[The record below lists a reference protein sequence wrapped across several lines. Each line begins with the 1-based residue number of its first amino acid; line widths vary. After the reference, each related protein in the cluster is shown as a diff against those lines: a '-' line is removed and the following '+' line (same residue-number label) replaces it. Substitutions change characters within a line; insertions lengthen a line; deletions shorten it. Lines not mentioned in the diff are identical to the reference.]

1 MNLKWLNENQNINQK
16 ESNAKNVKENIK
28 RNTKTRERKR
38 IQNAC
43 KKKLDN
49 EINEHSN
56 KLKQLYSLKNE
67 FEKLENNVDDYFN
80 PKQDD

>member
-1 MNLKWLNENQNINQK
+1 MLKKILREIQKQEKEK
-16 ESNAKNVKENIK
+16 ESKIL
-28 RNTKTRERKR
+28 T
-38 IQNAC
+38 

-67 FEKLENNVDDYFN
+67 FEKLKNNVDDYFN

>member
-1 MNLKWLNENQNINQK
+1 MLKKILREIQKQEKEK
-16 ESNAKNVKENIK
+16 ESKIL
-28 RNTKTRERKR
+28 T
-38 IQNAC
+38 

-56 KLKQLYSLKNE
+56 KLKLLYSLKNE

>member
-1 MNLKWLNENQNINQK
+1 ML
-16 ESNAKNVKENIK
+16 
-28 RNTKTRERKR
+28 T
-38 IQNAC
+38 

-49 EINEHSN
+49 EINEYSD

>member
-1 MNLKWLNENQNINQK
+1 MLKKILREIQKQEKEK
-16 ESNAKNVKENIK
+16 ESKIL
-28 RNTKTRERKR
+28 T
-38 IQNAC
+38 

-67 FEKLENNVDDYFN
+67 FEKLENNVDNYFN

>member
-1 MNLKWLNENQNINQK
+1 MLKKILREIQKQEKEK
-16 ESNAKNVKENIK
+16 ESKMLA
-28 RNTKTRERKR
+28 
-38 IQNAC
+38 

-49 EINEHSN
+49 EINEHFN

>member
-1 MNLKWLNENQNINQK
+1 MLKKILREIQKQEKEK
-16 ESNAKNVKENIK
+16 ESKIL
-28 RNTKTRERKR
+28 T
-38 IQNAC
+38 

-80 PKQDD
+80 PKQDN

>member
-1 MNLKWLNENQNINQK
+1 MLKKILREIQKQEKEK
-16 ESNAKNVKENIK
+16 ESKIL
-28 RNTKTRERKR
+28 T
-38 IQNAC
+38 

-49 EINEHSN
+49 EINEHSD

>member
-1 MNLKWLNENQNINQK
+1 MLKKILREIKKQEKEK
-16 ESNAKNVKENIK
+16 ESKIL
-28 RNTKTRERKR
+28 T
-38 IQNAC
+38 

>member
-1 MNLKWLNENQNINQK
+1 MLKKILREIQKQEKEK
-16 ESNAKNVKENIK
+16 ESKILA
-28 RNTKTRERKR
+28 
-38 IQNAC
+38 
-43 KKKLDN
+43 KKKLEL
-49 EINEHSN
+49 EINELSN

>member
-1 MNLKWLNENQNINQK
+1 MLKKILREIQKQEKEK
-16 ESNAKNVKENIK
+16 ESKIL
-28 RNTKTRERKR
+28 T
-38 IQNAC
+38 

-49 EINEHSN
+49 EKSEHSN

-80 PKQDD
+80 PKQDN

>member
-1 MNLKWLNENQNINQK
+1 MLKKILREIHKQEKEK
-16 ESNAKNVKENIK
+16 ESKILA
-28 RNTKTRERKR
+28 
-38 IQNAC
+38 

-49 EINEHSN
+49 DITVHSN

>member
-1 MNLKWLNENQNINQK
+1 MLKKILREIQKQEKEK
-16 ESNAKNVKENIK
+16 ESKIL
-28 RNTKTRERKR
+28 T
-38 IQNAC
+38 

-67 FEKLENNVDDYFN
+67 FEKLENNVDDYFT
-80 PKQDD
+80 QTR

>member
-1 MNLKWLNENQNINQK
+1 MLKKILREIQKQEKEK
-16 ESNAKNVKENIK
+16 ESKIL
-28 RNTKTRERKR
+28 T
-38 IQNAC
+38 

-56 KLKQLYSLKNE
+56 NLKQLYSLKNE

>member
-1 MNLKWLNENQNINQK
+1 MLKKILREIQKQEKEK
-16 ESNAKNVKENIK
+16 ESKIL
-28 RNTKTRERKR
+28 T
-38 IQNAC
+38 
-43 KKKLDN
+43 KLDN

>member
-1 MNLKWLNENQNINQK
+1 MLKKILREIQKQEKEK
-16 ESNAKNVKENIK
+16 ESKML
-28 RNTKTRERKR
+28 T
-38 IQNAC
+38 

-49 EINEHSN
+49 EINEHSD

-80 PKQDD
+80 SKQDD

>member
-1 MNLKWLNENQNINQK
+1 MLKKILREIQKQEKEK
-16 ESNAKNVKENIK
+16 ESKML
-28 RNTKTRERKR
+28 T
-38 IQNAC
+38 

-49 EINEHSN
+49 EINEHSD

-67 FEKLENNVDDYFN
+67 FKKLENNVDDYFN

>member
-1 MNLKWLNENQNINQK
+1 MNQQEKEK
-16 ESNAKNVKENIK
+16 ESKILA
-28 RNTKTRERKR
+28 
-38 IQNAC
+38 
-43 KKKLDN
+43 KKKVDN

>member
-1 MNLKWLNENQNINQK
+1 MLKKILREIQKQEKEK
-16 ESNAKNVKENIK
+16 ESKILPNN
-28 RNTKTRERKR
+28 
-38 IQNAC
+38 
-43 KKKLDN
+43 KLHN
-49 EINEHSN
+49 EIIEHSN

>member
-1 MNLKWLNENQNINQK
+1 MLKKILREIQKQEKEK
-16 ESNAKNVKENIK
+16 ESKIL
-28 RNTKTRERKR
+28 T
-38 IQNAC
+38 

-56 KLKQLYSLKNE
+56 NLKQLYSLKNE
-67 FEKLENNVDDYFN
+67 FEKLENNVDEYFN

>member
-1 MNLKWLNENQNINQK
+1 MLKKILREIQKQEKEK
-16 ESNAKNVKENIK
+16 ESKIL
-28 RNTKTRERKR
+28 T
-38 IQNAC
+38 

-80 PKQDD
+80 SKQDN

>member
-1 MNLKWLNENQNINQK
+1 MLKKILREIQKQEKEK
-16 ESNAKNVKENIK
+16 ESKIL
-28 RNTKTRERKR
+28 T
-38 IQNAC
+38 

-80 PKQDD
+80 PKQDY

>member
-1 MNLKWLNENQNINQK
+1 MLKKILRDIQKQEKEK
-16 ESNAKNVKENIK
+16 ESKIL
-28 RNTKTRERKR
+28 T
-38 IQNAC
+38 

>member
-1 MNLKWLNENQNINQK
+1 MLKKILREIQKQEKEK
-16 ESNAKNVKENIK
+16 ESKIL
-28 RNTKTRERKR
+28 T
-38 IQNAC
+38 

-67 FEKLENNVDDYFN
+67 FKKLENNVDDYFN

>member
-1 MNLKWLNENQNINQK
+1 MLKKILREIQKQEKEK
-16 ESNAKNVKENIK
+16 ESKIL
-28 RNTKTRERKR
+28 T
-38 IQNAC
+38 

-80 PKQDD
+80 PKQDE

>member
-1 MNLKWLNENQNINQK
+1 MLKKILREIQKREKEK
-16 ESNAKNVKENIK
+16 ESKILA
-28 RNTKTRERKR
+28 
-38 IQNAC
+38 

-49 EINEHSN
+49 EIIEHSN